1 MAVTFGQFLSHDIS
15 LSPDTK
21 VKEDCC
27 TQLNATT
34 KDPNCFEIQV
44 PLDDPFYSTFN
55 KSCFHLTRSVPHS
68 SSDWTSSMNRE
79 QENAITSYLDASLVY
94 GSDTER
100 SKRVRSMKKGKLTV
114 LDEYDLLPEE
124 TFQGCSV
131 PIAGDNRALESPNL
145 GSIHA
150 LFVKEHN
157 RISDEL
163 WNKMDWTQ
171 FGNSEC
177 DNDECDEL
185 LYQNARRILIA
196 EWQNIIYSEWLPL
209 ILGNTRMN
217 DFDLNL
223 NATSSYNNTI
233 DPSSL
238 VSFSTAAFR
247 FGHSMVSGRLVKKN
261 PTSGITE
268 EISNLSD
275 NFFDP
280 DEYRGA
286 GMERLL
292 TGLQYEKAQEMDRH
306 LSKELSNLLFK
317 NTDGPNNA
325 LFGQDLISR
334 NIARG
339 RDHGLPGYAQFYAS
353 FGPQTDLN
361 RFMECWNDRPES
373 FDEFEWDLLKQIYI
387 HPKDIDL
394 FVGGLLEKRLS
405 GGGVLGHMFGFL
417 VAEQFRRLKD
427 GDRFFFNQKGTNII
441 KL

>member
-1 MAVTFGQFLSHDIS
+1 MS
-15 LSPDTK
+15 
-21 VKEDCC
+21 
-27 TQLNATT
+27 
-34 KDPNCFEIQV
+34 
-44 PLDDPFYSTFN
+44 
-55 KSCFHLTRSVPHS
+55 
-68 SSDWTSSMNRE
+68 
-79 QENAITSYLDASLVY
+79 
-94 GSDTER
+94 
-100 SKRVRSMKKGKLTV
+100 
-114 LDEYDLLPEE
+114 
-124 TFQGCSV
+124 
-131 PIAGDNRALESPNL
+131 
-145 GSIHA
+145 
-150 LFVKEHN
+150 
-157 RISDEL
+157 
-163 WNKMDWTQ
+163 
-171 FGNSEC
+171 
-177 DNDECDEL
+177 
-185 LYQNARRILIA
+185 
-196 EWQNIIYSEWLPL
+196 
-209 ILGNTRMN
+209 

-223 NATSSYNNTI
+223 DATSVYNNTI

-261 PTSGITE
+261 PTTGTTE
-268 EISNLSD
+268 ELINLSD
-275 NFFDP
+275 AFFDP

-292 TGLQYEKAQEMDRH
+292 TGLQFEKAQAMDRF

-325 LFGQDLISR
+325 LFGQDLLSR

-373 FDEFEWDLLKQIYI
+373 FDEIEWDLLKQIYI

-405 GGGVLGHMFGFL
+405 GGGVLGHMFGFV

-427 GDRFFFNQKGTNII
+427 GDRFFFNQKGTNIT